1 MEKNR
6 NYEIVTL
13 IEKTVVGIGA
23 RTNNLA
29 PDMKNVI
36 GGLWERFYSEGI
48 YDEISGKINHKALG
62 IYTEYEQDEKAD
74 YTVFVACEVETDK
87 KSDNAY
93 LSQCRQIAGDI
104 KIMTIPA
111 GRYARFIAKGD
122 MHEAV
127 AAVWQE
133 IWNTDLPR
141 SFVCDFEEYQN
152 DDMEQAE
159 IHIYIG
165 LAE

>member
-1 MEKNR
+1 METTR

-13 IEKTVVGIGA
+13 TEKTVAGILA

-29 PDMKNVI
+29 PDMGSVI
-36 GGLWERFYSEGI
+36 GGLWQRFYSEGI
-48 YDEISGKINHKALG
+48 YSGIPDKVNNKALG
-62 IYTEYEQDEKAD
+62 IYTEYEGKEKDD
-74 YTVFVACEVETDK
+74 YTVITACEVENDK
-87 KSDNAY
+87 KSDRSF
-93 LSQCRQIAGDI
+93 LSQCSEITKDI

-111 GRYARFIAKGD
+111 GKYARFIARGD
-122 MHEAV
+122 MYEAV

-165 LAE
+165 LTE

>member
-1 MEKNR
+1 METSR

-13 IEKTVVGIGA
+13 TEKTVAGISA
-23 RTNNLA
+23 RTNNFA
-29 PDMKNVI
+29 PDMGKVI
-36 GGLWERFYSEGI
+36 GGLWQRFYSDGI
-48 YDEISGKINHKALG
+48 YQGIPDKVNSKALG
-62 IYTEYEQDEKAD
+62 IYTEYAGREKDD
-74 YTVFVACEVETDK
+74 YTVVTACEIETDR
-87 KSDNAY
+87 KSDGSY
-93 LSQCRQIAGDI
+93 FEQCSRIAQDI

-111 GRYARFIAKGD
+111 GKYARFIARGD